1 MPKLF
6 TCSKIDYQKR
16 LNIAVQEYIAQ
27 TVIAQNPNFNWG
39 NALEFVGYR
48 KRYIQSHSV
57 RMWKQVEEKVKSIT
71 NKLMVNTLA
80 KQEITHEFIN
90 AKHIQ
95 YMNNAEDAK
104 DLPMATA
111 NLKLLGD
118 SIGHYKTGI
127 YDAGDKM
134 QEIDDKLRLAAASI
148 PDSLLL
154 ETTKN
159 PELPAKV
166 DGVSYGDK
174 RDEIILK
181 AFSVEKTAS
190 QDASGLTGIS
200 EPVQLDQPEQ
210 IKRPDGEKPPG
221 Q

>member
-1 MPKLF
+1 MPKVF
-6 TCSKIDYQKR
+6 SNSTVDAEKR

-27 TVIAQNPNFNWG
+27 TVIAQNLNFNWG
-39 NALEFVGYR
+39 DALEYVGYR
-48 KRYIQSHSV
+48 RRYIQSHGKKL
-57 RMWKQVEEKVKSIT
+57 WNQVEEKVKSIT
-71 NKLMVNTLA
+71 NKLMVNALT

-90 AKHIQ
+90 AKHIE
-95 YMNNAEDAK
+95 YMGKAETAA

-118 SIGHYKTGI
+118 SIGHYKTGV

-154 ETTKN
+154 ES
-159 PELPAKV
+159 PQLPKLVANV
-166 DGVSYGDK
+166 DIS
-174 RDEIILK
+174 
-181 AFSVEKTAS
+181 AS
-190 QDASGLTGIS
+190 QDASGLTGTKQS
-200 EPVQLDQPEQ
+200 DADAPLAQE
-210 IKRPDGEKPPG
+210 KRPDGEKPPG